1 MKILVYLVALFF
13 IFISIGCDSSTDSD
27 KDAFLNFPGAFIT
40 NEGNFG
46 QNNGS
51 LCYYSFD
58 DTTVQKDTFLE
69 VNGRGLGDVVQSM
82 TIAGNTGFIVVNNS
96 NTVEVVDIR
105 TMESLATI
113 NFTNGESPRNLVVAE
128 NGKAYV
134 TGLYSGTVAVVNL
147 DNYLIEKSIV
157 VGFNPDALLLY
168 DDKLYVANSGFGAD
182 NTISI
187 IDVNSEQVTGT
198 LTVGDYPADMD
209 LDSDGEIHVLCSGF
223 SDWQDPSNDTNGG
236 IYVIDPV
243 TDIVIDSLTIEG
255 HPSKLALDDDGKG
268 YFLDGYFGNVSR
280 YSTVTNQL
288 EQPVFIAGSFYGIGL
303 EQATE
308 RLFLLD
314 PKFFTQDGELRIY
327 NLQGNLLESHVVGL
341 GPGSVTFIYE

>member
-1 MKILVYLVALFF
+1 MNKLIYLLAITTLVLLT
-13 IFISIGCDSSTDSD
+13 GCDSSTDSD
-27 KDAFLNFPGAFIT
+27 SDSIFNLPGAFIT

-58 DTTVQKDTFLE
+58 DTTVQKNVFEE
-69 VNGRGLGDVVQSM
+69 VNGRLLGDVVQSM
-82 TIAGNTGFIVVNNS
+82 TTVGHTGFIVVNNS

-105 TMESLATI
+105 TMESVATI
-113 NFTNGESPRNLVVAE
+113 NFTNGESPRNLVVAD

-134 TGLYSGTVAVVNL
+134 TGLYSGAVAVVNL
-147 DNYLIEKSIV
+147 DNYSIEKSIA

-182 NTISI
+182 NTISV
-187 IDVNSEQVTGT
+187 IDINSEQVVRT
-198 LTVGDYPADMD
+198 LAVGDYPADMD
-209 LDSDGEIHVLCSGF
+209 IDADDEIHVLCSGY

-236 IYVIDPV
+236 IYVIDPL
-243 TDIVIDSLTIEG
+243 TDTVIDSLIIEG
-255 HPSKLALDDDGKG
+255 HPSKLALDGDGKG

-288 EQPVFIAGSFYGIGL
+288 EQAVFIAGSFYGIAVEKAMG
-303 EQATE
+303 
-308 RLFLLD
+308 RLFVLD
-314 PKFFTQDGELRIY
+314 PKFFTQDGELQIY
-327 NLQGNLLESHVVGL
+327 NFQGNLLESHGVGM